1 MLYRA
6 FFLSFALAHYTLS
19 HTLNHQAKC
28 AHLPRVFF
36 CLSVC
41 ATFSATRTAFL
52 RPFARLFY
60 AICPAKCARLRLATL
75 SATRH
80 TVFCVSFAFCGL
92 NFAQIL
98 KNIFE
103 ILKFKDF

>member
-6 FFLSFALAHYTLS
+6 FFFVFCARPLHSQPH
-19 HTLNHQAKC
+19 AK
-28 AHLPRVFF
+28 PPSQMRPP
-36 CLSVC
+36 
-41 ATFSATRTAFL
+41 ATRFFFL
-52 RPFARLFY
+52 FVRL
-60 AICPAKCARLRLATL
+60 CPAKCARLRLATL

-103 ILKFKDF
+103 ILKFKIFEN